1 MNSKQSIHVYNLRR
15 SFSLLFSSLM
25 FMCSCD
31 TRQKEKNINLSFSCC
46 FHFISFPSF
55 HTSSYTYC
63 LFLNSAVFGMPTSKY
78 SHIDTKS
85 LPSNIMDLR
94 DEAFYDFIRQFSG
107 KRVAELLAFQECNG
121 VDSFLGCKDVT
132 AVLHLKSD
140 QINDLKN
147 KMSITLSDGSVALL
161 PGIESSISSLIK
173 LLKKKREEINKQ
185 AQRLQSITSSV
196 LSAPTTTSSVLPTT
210 GVLIYQPSIHTS
222 SPSDAPIPANSSNSP
237 SLNFSATPNPLTYEI
252 SSRISATITNWLKDK
267 QRELNLINI
276 SFQQG
281 IDFHVELN
289 QRRDGVIMRC
299 KCGMKNAI
307 SQKQGVLV
315 VRD

>member
-1 MNSKQSIHVYNLRR
+1 M
-15 SFSLLFSSLM
+15 
-25 FMCSCD
+25 
-31 TRQKEKNINLSFSCC
+31 
-46 FHFISFPSF
+46 
-55 HTSSYTYC
+55 
-63 LFLNSAVFGMPTSKY
+63 
-78 SHIDTKS
+78 DTK
-85 LPSNIMDLR
+85 LIPSNIMDLR
-94 DEAFYDFIRQFSG
+94 DEAFYDFIRQLSG

-147 KMSITLSDGSVALL
+147 KMAITLTDGSVALL
-161 PGIESSISSLIK
+161 PGIESSISNLIK

-185 AQRLQSITSSV
+185 VQRLQSITSSV
-196 LSAPTTTSSVLPTT
+196 VLSPSTTSSVLPTT
-210 GVLIYQPSIHTS
+210 TSSISQPSIHTS
-222 SPSDAPIPANSSNSP
+222 SPSDAPIPANSSNS
-237 SLNFSATPNPLTYEI
+237 SSSNFLATPNPFTYEI
-252 SSRISATITNWLKDK
+252 SNRISATITNWLKEK
-267 QRELNLINI
+267 QQELNLINI

-299 KCGMKNAI
+299 KCGMKYAI

-315 VRD
+315 VRN